1 MEKVTLEK
9 IIKYNNGLNIV
20 SNAGVGIK
28 DIELAYD
35 ISIFK
40 AESEKL
46 VKAFQEVAGDVKE
59 KDEKK
64 KAAAV
69 QVLLDKEYEIE
80 MPKLTIEAL
89 KESTKEIPLVAFDY
103 LHEFMTKK

>member
-1 MEKVTLEK
+1 MEKITLEK
-9 IIKYNNGLNIV
+9 IIKYNNGLNII

-28 DIELAYD
+28 DLELAFD

-46 VKAFQEVAGDVKE
+46 VKAFQETTTEIKDKE
-59 KDEKK
+59 KKETEIQK
-64 KAAAV
+64 
-69 QVLLDKEYEIE
+69 LLDKEYEME
-80 MPKLTIEAL
+80 VPKLTVATL